1 MIRYLV
7 SITFKFVIA
16 NVVFICLFQNYLLSQ
31 GDALI
36 VPGEGVGVLKLG
48 DTIETIKRGI
58 GSIRVNS
65 SRIVKQQGHNEMWL
79 SYRDLGMT
87 LVFDYRTKELEKI
100 IVLTVGLLVE
110 NTGISVGSSESD
122 VRKYFKEPSKC
133 SKEGE
138 LDYPDLGVKFYIKK
152 EYKKVHAIEV
162 KKKKTS

>member
-1 MIRYLV
+1 MIKYRV

-16 NVVFICLFQNYLLSQ
+16 NIVFICLFQNYLLAQ

-48 DTIETIKRGI
+48 DTLKTIKRGI
-58 GSIRVNS
+58 GSIRVPS
-65 SRIVKQQGHNEMWL
+65 GRKVGDNEMWL

-87 LVFDYRTKELEKI
+87 LVFNCKTKKLEKI

-122 VRKYFKEPSKC
+122 VRRYFKKPKC
-133 SKEGE
+133 SKEGD
-138 LDYPDLGVKFYIKK
+138 LDYPDLGIKFYIKK

-162 KKKKTS
+162 KKKKTT

>member
-1 MIRYLV
+1 MIKYRV

-16 NVVFICLFQNYLLSQ
+16 NIVFICLFQNYLLAQ

-48 DTIETIKRGI
+48 DSSEKIKRGI

-65 SRIVKQQGHNEMWL
+65 LHKVKDNEMWL
-79 SYRDLGMT
+79 LYRDLGMT
-87 LVFDYRTKELEKI
+87 LVFDYKTKELKKI

-122 VRKYFKEPSKC
+122 VRRYFKDPKC
-133 SKEGE
+133 SKEGD
-138 LDYPDLGVKFYIKK
+138 LDYPDLGIKFYIKK
-152 EYKKVHAIEV
+152 EYKKVRAIEV
-162 KKKKTS
+162 KKKKTT

>member
-1 MIRYLV
+1 MIKYRV
-7 SITFKFVIA
+7 SINFKFVIA
-16 NVVFICLFQNYLLSQ
+16 NIVFICLFQNYLLAQ

-48 DTIETIKRGI
+48 DTLEKIKGGI
-58 GSIRVNS
+58 GSIRVSS
-65 SRIVKQQGHNEMWL
+65 SRKVGDNEMWL

-87 LVFDYRTKELEKI
+87 LVFDYVTKELKKI

-122 VRKYFKEPSKC
+122 VRKYFKEPSKY

-162 KKKKTS
+162 KKKLPKI